1 MKYIIA
7 SDLHGSKYY
16 LDKFIKITESEN
28 ANKIIFLG
36 DIYYHGPR
44 NPLPIEYSPKS
55 VAETLNQMVDKIIVL
70 QGNCDSQVDTLVSNF
85 DFIPDMVLSIG
96 NKCFLLTHGHIYNS
110 ENMPKTNFDGVIYGH
125 FHTGF
130 IKNINGKIVANPG
143 SLSLP
148 KENTANSYLVVE
160 ESGITLKDLDGN
172 IIQNQKF

>member
-1 MKYIIA
+1 MKFVIA

-16 LDKFIKITESEN
+16 LDKFLSVAEKEN

-44 NPLPIEYSPKS
+44 NPLPQEYSPKA
-55 VAETLNQMVDKIIVL
+55 VAETLNGIVDKIIVL

-85 DFIPDMVLSIG
+85 DFIPDMVLSVK
-96 NKCFLLTHGHIYNS
+96 NKCFLLTHGHIYNCES
-110 ENMPKTNFDGVIYGH
+110 MPKTNFDGVIYGH

-130 IKNINGKIVANPG
+130 IKKENGKIIANPG

-148 KENTANSYLVVE
+148 KDGTANSYLVIDE
-160 ESGITLKDLDGN
+160 MGLTLKDLDGKT
-172 IIQNQKF
+172 IKTEIF